1 MHSKLAILALPALAA
16 AYPQSSAVAP
26 APEQITIRDT
36 TYSGSG
42 CPQGSVS
49 TSTSDDK
56 TVSQTIHFTLLF
68 IMVSMH
74 ENELR
79 DHLTRRSY
87 GFDQFQT
94 YIGPGS
100 KASDK
105 SKNCQLHLNLAYPGG
120 FQYAV
125 VDATYHGW
133 ARLDEGVTGSFITTY
148 YFSQDAGKT
157 QTTRS
162 SFNGGGALLN
172 GQVYTKQDSVE
183 TTATI
188 WSPCGSN
195 GILNINNRI
204 ALTSKNTTASGELS
218 NDDATVAFTQ
228 QLHVAWKKCTPTS
241 GGGSGSGNG
250 DAVIIGTPNSD
261 VIIG

>member
-1 MHSKLAILALPALAA
+1 MHSKFVALILPALAA
-16 AYPQSSAVAP
+16 AYPQSGNAP
-26 APEQITIRDT
+26 SKDDITIVST
-36 TYSGSG
+36 TYSGNG

-49 TSTSDDK
+49 TSSSEDK
-56 TVSQTIHFTLLF
+56 TLCNPYIVSPELFLLPRNF
-68 IMVSMH
+68 SATVI
-74 ENELR
+74 
-79 DHLTRRSY
+79 TY

-94 YIGPGS
+94 YIGP
-100 KASDK
+100 KIAASEK
-105 SKNCQLHLNLAYPGG
+105 SKNCQLHLNLKYPGG

-133 ARLDEGVTGSFITTY
+133 ARLDEKVTGSFITTY
-148 YFSQDAGKT
+148 YFSQDAKKT

-162 SFNGGGALLN
+162 SFVGGGALKD

-204 ALTSKNTTASGELS
+204 SLTTKDEKASGELS

-228 QLHVAWKKCTPTS
+228 QLHVAWKKCTP
-241 GGGSGSGNG
+241 GSGSGSG
-250 DAVIIGTPNSD
+250 SDDTIGIGMPSSD
-261 VIIG
+261 VIIS

>member
-1 MHSKLAILALPALAA
+1 MHSKLAAFLLPVLAA
-16 AYPQSSAVAP
+16 ALPQSGNAP
-26 APEQITIRDT
+26 GVDQITIVDT
-36 TYSGSG
+36 TYSGNG

-49 TSTSDDK
+49 TSASEDK
-56 TVSQTIHFTLLF
+56 TVIT
-68 IMVSMH
+68 
-74 ENELR
+74 
-79 DHLTRRSY
+79 Y

-94 YIGPGS
+94 YIGPGTTP
-100 KASDK
+100 ADR
-105 SKNCQLHLNLAYPGG
+105 SKNCQLHLNLKYPGG

-125 VDATYHGW
+125 VEATYHGW

-162 SFNGGGALLN
+162 SFTGGGPLLN

-204 ALTSKNTTASGELS
+204 ALTSKVTNAAGELS

-228 QLHVAWKKCTPTS
+228 QLHVAWRKCTP
-241 GGGSGSGNG
+241 GSGSGSGG
-250 DAVIIGTPNSD
+250 DNTIGIGQPSTD
-261 VIIG
+261 VTVGH

>member
-56 TVSQTIHFTLLF
+56 TVK
-68 IMVSMH
+68 
-74 ENELR
+74 
-79 DHLTRRSY
+79 LTRRSY